1 MRLAAAILG
10 AGTVLMAGAASAE
23 PAPPWEGY
31 WAANAAWCARAGDVG
46 EGTPDWYGRD
56 GLFGLEWSCDISSLR
71 PAGMA
76 QSWAVGL
83 TCLDGGDE
91 IQDSQ
96 IFLLTDL
103 DRLLILDETGV
114 AANLVRCVEEKK

>member
-1 MRLAAAILG
+1 MRLTAAILG
-10 AGTVLMAGAASAE
+10 AGIALMAGAASAE

-46 EGTPDWYGRD
+46 EETPDWYGRD
-56 GLFGLEWSCDISSLR
+56 GLFGLEWSCDITSLR
-71 PAGMA
+71 PTGMV

-91 IQDSQ
+91 FQDSQ

-114 AANLVRCVEEKK
+114 AANLVRCVEVKK